1 MAIGTGDNNGLPSS
15 LNRKYRRLLLYA
27 RISTLAMLSYYEQ
40 DGNQEG
46 LPYQDIKDALG
57 LEDGSLG
64 PNLLWL
70 KNQGY
75 IRAADTKV
83 GDKTV
88 VVYYIEENGRKAY
101 GEMKLWLVHTL
112 HLNENKK
119 GIL

>member
-1 MAIGTGDNNGLPSS
+1 MMAIGTGDNNGLPSS
-15 LNRKYRRLLLYA
+15 LDRKYRRLLLYA

-64 PNLLWL
+64 PNLIWL
-70 KNQGY
+70 KKEGY
-75 IRAADTKV
+75 IRSSDTRL

-88 VVYYIEENGRKAY
+88 VVYYIEENGKKAY
-101 GEMKLWLVHTL
+101 EEIKSWIVHTL
-112 HLNENKK
+112 HLNEKNE
-119 GIL
+119 IL